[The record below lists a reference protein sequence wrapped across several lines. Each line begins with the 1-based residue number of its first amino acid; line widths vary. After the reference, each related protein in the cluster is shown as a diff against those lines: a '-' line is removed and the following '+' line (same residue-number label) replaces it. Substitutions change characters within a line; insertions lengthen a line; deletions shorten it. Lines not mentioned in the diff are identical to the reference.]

1 MSTAGALA
9 CAGDHSAT
17 GGPPAAS
24 PSVSVA
30 GVALRRVPTP
40 IVRECQAVQR
50 AAAGPILCPTS
61 LPRPLQAD
69 SGSAQAPPV
78 LSAVPV
84 IGVHR
89 RPVGLEFGYGAETGA
104 RRLNTPRRLLHFVVQ
119 QADLPLPAGLHAARL
134 GGKRGRIVGPAKTSG
149 PSQTYFPNHL
159 RFFWTERGSRY
170 AATLHYFGPRTRR
183 LLGALIARL
192 RPATSLRGG
201 RGLAPSR
208 SISLGVGGPTSL
220 ASRGAT
226 IWVAA
231 QGVPFYDRGSFLLRI
246 DVNAGRQ
253 LGRPIALARTI
264 IGPPGVTS
272 DGSIWVAQ
280 FGAGP
285 KDAIRALDPTT
296 GRLEARISA
305 PPHVVSLTSAGG
317 YLWTVEL
324 GTLRSDRHPRG
335 SLARID
341 PVTRLIDARVRVGK
355 APAAVAA
362 GFGSVWVTNNL
373 DDTVSQIDMRS
384 MRVAQT
390 TRVGRAPVGVATGAG
405 SIWVANTGSNTVSRI
420 HSGTARVSRTIHV
433 GRRPRAI
440 VVGAGAVWV
449 ANELDDSVSK
459 IDPATNRVTE
469 TIPVGA
475 GPSSLALAAGSV
487 WVANNHDG
495 TLSRIDSGE
504 EAKELNLPS
513 MGLPRPAGVQGR
525 MGHQT
530 RAAP

>member
-1 MSTAGALA
+1 MSTAGALG
-9 CAGDHSAT
+9 CAGDQGAT
-17 GGPPAAS
+17 GRTPAAS

-30 GVALRRVPTP
+30 GVTLRRVPIP

-50 AAAGPILCPTS
+50 AAEDATLCPS
-61 LPRPLQAD
+61 VLPRPLQAD

-84 IGVHR
+84 IGADR
-89 RPVGLEFGYGAETGA
+89 RPVGLEFGYGAETDVRGM
-104 RRLNTPRRLLHFVVQ
+104 NTPRRLLHFVVQ
-119 QADLPLPAGLHAARL
+119 QADLPLPPGLHAARL

-149 PSQTYFPNHL
+149 PGQTYYPNHL
-159 RFFWTERGSRY
+159 RFFWTERGTRY

-192 RPATSLRGG
+192 RPARSLRGE
-201 RGLAPSR
+201 R
-208 SISLGVGGPTSL
+208 SLGPPRTISLSVGGPTSL
-220 ASRGAT
+220 ASRGST

-231 QGVPFYDRGSFLLRI
+231 QGVPFYDRGSFLIRI

-253 LGRPIALARTI
+253 VGRPSALARTI
-264 IGPPGVTS
+264 IGPPAVAT

-280 FGAGP
+280 FGARP
-285 KDAIRALDPTT
+285 DDAIRALDPT
-296 GRLEARISA
+296 GRLVESISA
-305 PPHVVSLTSAGG
+305 RPQVVSLTWDGG
-317 YLWTVEL
+317 YLWTVEF

-335 SLARID
+335 SLARVD
-341 PVTRLIDARVRVGK
+341 PVTRLIDARVPVGK
-355 APAAVAA
+355 APAAVTS
-362 GFGSVWVTNNL
+362 GFGSLWVTNNL
-373 DDTVSQIDMRS
+373 DDTVSQVDMGS
-384 MRVAQT
+384 MRVART

-420 HSGTARVSRTIHV
+420 DSGTAAVSHTIHV

-495 TLSRIDSGE
+495 TLSRID
-504 EAKELNLPS
+504 
-513 MGLPRPAGVQGR
+513 
-525 MGHQT
+525 
-530 RAAP
+530 